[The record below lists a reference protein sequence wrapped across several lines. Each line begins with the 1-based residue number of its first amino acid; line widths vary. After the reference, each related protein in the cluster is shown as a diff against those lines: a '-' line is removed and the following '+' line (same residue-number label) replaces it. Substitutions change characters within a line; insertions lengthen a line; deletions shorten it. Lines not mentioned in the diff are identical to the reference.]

1 MKRIL
6 MIGLL
11 MAIAVAAVWGVRPTS
26 SPDGDQLTGFTLEPP
41 LALAQSTTFPMD
53 EAGPM
58 AYAKRE
64 EVEFSRIFDYVSGGG
79 IENAFY
85 DLEARDTDGQSYV
98 WVAATPNTSKH
109 NFWEYNILRVRLNL
123 YMDTNGWVVA
133 FLPASYTVAHLV
145 DWRVYGYEEVPPK
158 FNYSY
163 MIREA
168 VDEVAD
174 STGNEWIFDEVF
186 LFDPRHPNASK
197 VYVAGERGR
206 GSFSFLVPA
215 RAHAELIDVIVTTM
229 ADDDSVGVDD
239 VFAGGELFV
248 NDNKVADFKKTVQ
261 FIRLSLDP
269 HVTYNI
275 RSAGSKLTSFV
286 LVITYGESGS

>member
-1 MKRIL
+1 MKRTL
-6 MIGLL
+6 VFGLL
-11 MAIAVAAVWGVRPTS
+11 LAVAVAAVWGVRPTS

-41 LALAQSTTFPMD
+41 LALAQSTTFPMN

-64 EVEFSRIFDYVSGGG
+64 EVEFSRIFEYVNGRGDDSGIKG
-79 IENAFY
+79 EFY

-98 WVAATPNTSKH
+98 WVAATTDTSKH
-109 NFWEYNILRVRLNL
+109 NFWKEESRRIRLNL

-133 FLPASYTVAHLV
+133 FLPPSSTVADLV
-145 DWRVYGYEEVPPK
+145 DWHEFLGYAPD
-158 FNYSY
+158 FTYSY
-163 MIREA
+163 MLREA

-174 STGNEWIFDEVF
+174 STGNGWNFDEVL

-197 VYVAGERGR
+197 VYVAGERGL

-215 RAHAELIDVIVTTM
+215 RAHAGLIDVIVTTL
-229 ADDDSVGVDD
+229 SSGTL
-239 VFAGGELFV
+239 GGELFV
-248 NDNKVADFKKTVQ
+248 NDKKVADITDTVQ
-261 FIRLSLDP
+261 FTRLSLDP

-275 RSAGSKLTSFV
+275 RSEGTSLISFV